1 MKQNKMK
8 QKMIGVAAIVVML
21 ASLSG
26 CGNKTSDAYSGYEA
40 AYKAMTKSGGL
51 ETNFT
56 LELEGDGTS
65 FDSIGNMKLVNESNT
80 TKLYYEMEVGD
91 DTIIQFSDGE
101 YVYTDDG
108 ENKTK
113 LAIGNGTKQ
122 PERKEDNR
130 LAEKEDGSEFNT
142 EAFFQEFSGMLE
154 AGKIKEMGILDQT
167 PKKYVKE
174 VTATDQGEE
183 TKYEFSF
190 SDQMVEMFL
199 NIMIQDQVKNGENTL
214 TFGNLENFVYDATE
228 NKDGAIREIHYAGNI
243 DVTVPAALMN
253 SGEEKVFELSIDLKL
268 EVVNPGES
276 IELEFPDT
284 NGYEEI

>member
-1 MKQNKMK
+1 MM
-8 QKMIGVAAIVVML
+8 GAAVLAVIVGSL
-21 ASLSG
+21 AG
-26 CGNKTSDAYSGYEA
+26 CGSGTSDAYSGYEA
-40 AYKAMTKSGGL
+40 AYKEMTKAGGL

-56 LELEGDGTS
+56 LSLEGDGTS
-65 FDSIGNMKLVNESNT
+65 FDSTGNMKLVNESNT
-80 TKLYYEMEVGD
+80 TKLYYEMEIGD

-101 YVYTDDG
+101 YIYTDDG

-113 LAIGNGTKQ
+113 LAIGGGTNQ
-122 PERKEDNR
+122 PERKEGED
-130 LAEKEDGSEFNT
+130 LAEKNDGSEFNT
-142 EAFFQEFSGMLE
+142 DAFFQEFSGMLE
-154 AGKIKEMGILDQT
+154 AGKIKEMGILDQI

-174 VTATDQGEE
+174 ITAVEQGAE

-190 SDQMVEMFL
+190 SEQMVEIFL
-199 NIMIQDQVKNGENTL
+199 NVMIRDQVQNEENAL